1 MSNYDTVE
9 PDDYPVRLV
18 PATDFTVEKLTWAY
32 NQARVDYIVPMP
44 MNPKRLQGYIDNYDV
59 VLERSVVAMH
69 GEQILGL
76 SMLGARSH
84 PPHTWITRL
93 GVLPVK
99 RRHGAGQKMM
109 EYMIDQSKKIGAAYV
124 ILEVIKNNVPAHHL
138 FIKLGFEEVRQ
149 LLILRRPPGPPAKD
163 VDVPPYEVELLDME
177 HAIDLL
183 HRRRSVPSWL
193 DEVPSLINA
202 GNLEAL
208 RVKLQNGARG
218 WIVYQNTTF
227 QLARLVPQTEAGDP
241 RLVARALAHALHS
254 RYDAKDTKTEN
265 VPLNDPHLPG
275 LKDVGY
281 IESFRRIEMKLDLT
295 K

>member
-1 MSNYDTVE
+1 M
-9 PDDYPVRLV
+9 
-18 PATDFTVEKLTWAY
+18 PATEFTVEKLTWAY

-44 MNPKRLQGYIDNYDV
+44 MNPKRLQAYIDNYDV

-69 GEQILGL
+69 REQILGL
-76 SMLGARSH
+76 SMLGTRSA
-84 PPHTWITRL
+84 PPHSWITRL

-99 RRHGAGQKMM
+99 RRRGAGQAMM
-109 EYMIDQSKKIGAAYV
+109 EYMINQSKEVGADYI
-124 ILEVIKNNVPAHHL
+124 ILEVIKNNIPAHRL

-149 LLILRRPPGPPAKD
+149 LLILRRPPGAPD
-163 VDVPPYEVELLDME
+163 DGVDAPPYEVQFFGSEQ
-177 HAIDLL
+177 AIAFLR
-183 HRRRSVPSWL
+183 RRRSVPSWL
-193 DEVPSLINA
+193 DETTSLINA

-208 RVKLQNGARG
+208 RVRLDNGAWG
-218 WIVYQNTTF
+218 WLVFQNTTF

-241 RLVARALAHALHS
+241 RLVACALAHALHS

-265 VPLNDPHLPG
+265 VPLKDPHLPG

-295 K
+295 R

>member
-1 MSNYDTVE
+1 MSDHDHSG

-18 PATDFTVEKLTWAY
+18 PATEFTVEKLTWAY

-44 MNPKRLQGYIDNYDV
+44 MNPKRLQAYIDNYDV

-69 GEQILGL
+69 REQILGL
-76 SMLGARSH
+76 SMLGTRSA
-84 PPHTWITRL
+84 PPHSWITRL

-99 RRHGAGQKMM
+99 RRRGAGQAMM
-109 EYMIDQSKKIGAAYV
+109 EYMINQSKEVGADYI
-124 ILEVIKNNVPAHHL
+124 ILEVIKNNIPAHRL

-149 LLILRRPPGPPAKD
+149 LLILRRPPGAPD
-163 VDVPPYEVELLDME
+163 DGVDAPPYEVQFFGSEQ
-177 HAIDLL
+177 AIAFLR
-183 HRRRSVPSWL
+183 RRRSVPSWL
-193 DEVPSLINA
+193 DETTSLINA

-208 RVKLQNGARG
+208 RVRLDNGAWG
-218 WIVYQNTTF
+218 WLVFQNTTF
-227 QLARLVPQTEAGDP
+227 QLAHLVPQTEAGDP
-241 RLVARALAHALHS
+241 RLVACALAHALHS

-265 VPLNDPHLPG
+265 VPLKDPHLPG

-295 K
+295 R

>member
-1 MSNYDTVE
+1 M
-9 PDDYPVRLV
+9 
-18 PATDFTVEKLTWAY
+18 PATEFTVEKLTWAY

-76 SMLGARSH
+76 SMLGTRLH

-99 RRHGAGQKMM
+99 RRHGAGQLMM
-109 EYMIDQSKKIGAAYV
+109 EYMIDQSKQIGAEYI
-124 ILEVIKNNVPAHHL
+124 ILEVIKNNVPAHRL

-149 LLILRRPPGPPAKD
+149 LLILRRPPGPPAED
-163 VDVPPYEVELLDME
+163 VDAPPYDVEFFDMA

-183 HRRRSVPSWL
+183 HQRRSVPSWL
-193 DEVPSLINA
+193 DETPSLINA

-208 RVKLQNGARG
+208 RVRLRNGARG
-218 WIVYQNTTF
+218 WLVFQNTTF

-241 RLVARALAHALHS
+241 RLVACALAHALHS